1 MAIESGLGWTTMS
14 VDDAAGTAR
23 DIRSDCFNLD
33 FSTPRTVQDI
43 TALTNSAVARLLL
56 LSDITGTLAL
66 GFDDGS
72 NLAHSVFK
80 TVSTT
85 SVNRTWSAAISGQT
99 LTAEVICTDYAAT
112 RAQGGEF
119 TFSVP
124 FQNGDGSVPTWS

>member
-1 MAIESGLGWTTMS
+1 MAIESGIGWTALS
-14 VDDAAGTAR
+14 LDDATGTAR
-23 DIRSDCFNLD
+23 DLRSDIFNLD

-56 LSDITGTLAL
+56 LADITGTLAL

-72 NLAHSVFK
+72 NLAHATLK

-85 SVNRTWSAAISGQT
+85 SVNRTLTATISGQT
-99 LTAEVICTDYAAT
+99 LTAEVIVTDYAGT

-119 TFSVP
+119 TFSSP
-124 FQNGDGSVPTWS
+124 FQNGDGSIPSWS